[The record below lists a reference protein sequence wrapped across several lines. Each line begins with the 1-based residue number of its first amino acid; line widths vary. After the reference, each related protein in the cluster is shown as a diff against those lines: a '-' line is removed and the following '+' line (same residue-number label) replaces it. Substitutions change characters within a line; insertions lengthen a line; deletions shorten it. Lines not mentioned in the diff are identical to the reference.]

1 MKINSKFS
9 QEIEELKGSV
19 PYGKK
24 KLSCDFVLVFNNLLM
39 DLSKSKA
46 SCKPKP
52 KKPLRVKKY
61 GIKSEKNEFQF
72 SLTISKSGKGK
83 LSNPIIQTLKPTVT
97 SKPPPTATPGFKVQK
112 CTIL

>member
-1 MKINSKFS
+1 MKINSKFF

-46 SCKPKP
+46 SCRPKP
-52 KKPLRVKKY
+52 KKTLRVKKY
-61 GIKSEKNEFQF
+61 GIESEKNEFHF
-72 SLTISKSGKGK
+72 SLTISKAGKGK
-83 LSNPIIQTLKPTVT
+83 LSNPIIQTLKPT
-97 SKPPPTATPGFKVQK
+97 SKPPPSATPG
-112 CTIL
+112 